1 METPSSYPDLS
12 TLCRLCLGVH
22 QDAYYIFDED
32 EANLSIPVRL
42 MACVAL
48 DAKPTDNLPKKLCS
62 ECRYQ
67 LEKSFLFRQR
77 CQAAEKKLRK
87 HIRLLCLG
95 KRSRVFSKDPD
106 GDDFDDDE
114 LEFEDSIAFIDQ
126 QDKVRQISDEKW
138 RAEFKEEQE
147 QEFNKRLV
155 ESRVKLRAKLVPEV
169 REELAKEVRGEVRQ
183 QLEAQVRSDVREEL
197 RNEVSEEIRKEQLV
211 KLLGELEVF
220 LAEKKAGHW
229 EPLDGQEEVEKPP
242 DNVQRNPKQKPHSSV
257 KQSSSPA
264 AKPKLLKIE
273 AEQAKPAEEFVRC
286 GTPETSGIDV
296 VEVETLELEDDMP
309 TESEQDFSGLKMI
322 GAAEMVR
329 TEDGEIY
336 IIDADS
342 TQATKQDSSPEFDGD
357 NDITSYNSKWRLC
370 RTKLTFINPMF
381 QCFTVKE
388 DGEIQFSGDKT
399 QLEDV
404 VVFNLDG
411 VIAEEQQVYNFDENV
426 IIVEKNPTPRAAEPR
441 AKRKRQSEIVGK
453 QKAEVREGYNKPR
466 RVTDTIK
473 TFQCKICPVAFAS
486 EKLLLRHHNIH
497 IKSIKNGKGGAL
509 KCPVCE
515 LQLSCASSLRRHMV
529 IHTGIKPYKCEE
541 CDAAFSQR
549 EVLKRHMDTHT
560 GARRH
565 KCPHCSTSFAQK
577 SNLQQHI
584 SRVHMGKDKTNKCH
598 LCPRSFN
605 HQSGLSRHLVTHAG
619 VMFHCKEC
627 GRQFNDRSAL
637 QRHLTTIH
645 KMPKK
650 SVDYGSEPEMDEIE

>member
-1 METPSSYPDLS
+1 MDAPPSYPDLS

-22 QDAYYIFDED
+22 QDAYDIFNED

-48 DAKPTDNLPKKLCS
+48 DAKPTDNLPKKICG

-87 HIRLLCLG
+87 HTRLLCLG

-114 LEFEDSIAFIDQ
+114 LEFEDSIAFIEQ
-126 QDKVRQISDEKW
+126 QDKVRQKADEKW
-138 RAEFKEEQE
+138 RAKFKEEQE
-147 QEFNKRLV
+147 QELNKRLV
-155 ESRVKLRAKLVPEV
+155 DSRIKLRAKLVPEV
-169 REELAKEVRGEVRQ
+169 RKELAEEVRSEVKE
-183 QLEAQVRSDVREEL
+183 QLEAEVRSDVREEL
-197 RNEVSEEIRKEQLV
+197 RNEVSEEIRKEQLA
-211 KLLGELEVF
+211 KLLGELEVY

-229 EPLDGQEEVEKPP
+229 EALDGEEAVVKPP
-242 DNVQRNPKQKPHSSV
+242 AKVKLQNCV
-257 KQSSSPA
+257 KQSSSPK
-264 AKPKLLKIE
+264 AKPPALLKME
-273 AEQAKPAEEFVRC
+273 AEQAEREEDFVRC
-286 GTPETSGIDV
+286 GTPETSAVDE
-296 VEVETLELEDDMP
+296 VEVDTLELEVDVP
-309 TESEQDFSGLKMI
+309 TESEQDFRDLKMI
-322 GAAEMVR
+322 GAGEMVR

-342 TQATKQDSSPEFDGD
+342 AQATKPASSPDFDED
-357 NDITSYNSKWRLC
+357 NNITSYN
-370 RTKLTFINPMF
+370 I
-381 QCFTVKE
+381 KE

-399 QLEDV
+399 QLDDV

-411 VIAEEQQVYNFDENV
+411 EIAEEQQVYNFDENV
-426 IIVEKNPTPRAAEPR
+426 IIVEKNQTTRDAEPPS
-441 AKRKRQSEIVGK
+441 KRKRQSEFVVK
-453 QKAEVREGYNKPR
+453 QSRAELREGQLKPR

-497 IKSIKNGKGGAL
+497 IKSIKNGKGGTL
-509 KCPVCE
+509 KCPVCG
-515 LQLSCASSLRRHMV
+515 LQLSCASSLKRHMV
-529 IHTGIKPYKCEE
+529 IHTGIKPFKCDE
-541 CDAAFSQR
+541 CEASFSQR

-560 GARRH
+560 GAKRH
-565 KCPHCSTSFAQK
+565 KCPHCSTCFAQK

-584 SRVHMGKDKTNKCH
+584 SRVHMGNNRTNKCH

-619 VMFHCKEC
+619 VMFNCKEC
-627 GRQFNDRSAL
+627 ERQFNDRSAL
-637 QRHLTTIH
+637 QRHITTVH
-645 KMPKK
+645 KGLKK
-650 SVDYGSEPEMDEIE
+650 SVDYGSEPEISEME